1 MIRHRKSRKTSR
13 KPRRKESRKPKKAKI
28 MSKTPKVC
36 LSRGMT
42 ECKQSKNCQWVLEKK
57 YCKRKNYTKKFTKYE
72 MKQYQ
77 DFIIKNSQWSV
88 EEFEKTQKALEKAF
102 VNEGG
107 SMFGTS
113 HVHSAIEG
121 DSTHDYNNNLWAEK
135 GKKILCELRGT
146 SKVYKKVLKIALYPI
161 MANNKPL
168 DVRPFWTVLGGLF
181 RFCRYWPDKAIQEMS
196 EEQLE
201 KYKTKKNT
209 KSRNR
214 LSYRLKIINIFNL
227 LQKKKKNDSKRI
239 ELTLDEL
246 KRHIEK
252 KYLGQP
258 VNKRSLLRVLVD
270 KPWQGKQGFH
280 VNMDYDTGVTKY
292 AYVGPVQRFFIEREY
307 VEGGS
312 GRYDD

>member
-1 MIRHRKSRKTSR
+1 MSKKTKACLSKEMIECNQSKGCHWILEKRYC
-13 KPRRKESRKPKKAKI
+13 RRKQYA
-28 MSKTPKVC
+28 
-36 LSRGMT
+36 
-42 ECKQSKNCQWVLEKK
+42 
-57 YCKRKNYTKKFTKYE
+57 KKFTKSE
-72 MKQYQ
+72 MKAYQ
-77 DFIIKNSQWSV
+77 EFIIKNSQWSV
-88 EEFEKTQKALEKAF
+88 EEFDKTQKALKEAF

-113 HVHSAIEG
+113 HVHSASEG
-121 DSTHDYNNNLWAEK
+121 DNTHDYNNDLWAEK
-135 GKKILCELRGT
+135 GKKILRELRAT

-201 KYKTKKNT
+201 KYKTKKKKKT

-227 LQKKKKNDSKRI
+227 LQNKKKNDSERI

-246 KRHIEK
+246 KRRIEE
-252 KYLGQP
+252 KYPGQP
-258 VNKRSLLRVLVD
+258 VNKKSIRRVLVS
-270 KPWQGKQGFH
+270 KPWLGKQGFR
-280 VNMDYDTGVTKY
+280 VNMDFHTGDTGVKKY
-292 AYVGPVQRFFIEREY
+292 AYVGPVQRIYVEREY
-307 VEGGS
+307 VEDGS